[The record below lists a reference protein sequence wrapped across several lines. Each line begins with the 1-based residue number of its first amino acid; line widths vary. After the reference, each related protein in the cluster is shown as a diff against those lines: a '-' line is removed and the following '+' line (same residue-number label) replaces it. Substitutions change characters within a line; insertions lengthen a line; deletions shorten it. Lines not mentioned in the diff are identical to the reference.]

1 MSWLSSRIKNTST
14 VAFLAFSSFF
24 WACLIFIFAPALP
37 VGMGLPVPDYNNL
50 FNTWSWIELFEGLC
64 GEKTLFLSPL
74 FPLGLIASTQWG
86 MELLW
91 LVTSFCGGLSMAFF
105 LRTRGVSDWS
115 SYGGGL
121 LFGFIGYMFTLFS
134 AGHATNAMTWA
145 FVALPFAF
153 LNQCLERRR
162 LIDFVLLGASMAW
175 CMPQSDVWLLF
186 MYLLSAYGLWRT
198 FCLWRSDKKTDFLWK
213 LYPKFIISVV
223 VVFAVGGA
231 HIKKEFYSALAGREQ
246 QFAEASTLQPGHDTK
261 SDPKIEAQKKQE
273 RWIFSTN
280 WSLPPEDALEFI
292 VPGIF
297 GDTSFQPPYPY
308 WGRLG
313 QPADFQKGRMMPNY
327 RQHSVYMGGITILLA
342 LIGLLGWRCARRAPH
357 TSSAISADA
366 KIFEDVPF
374 FGIAFFIIV
383 IVAMGRYTPVYQGV
397 YHTLPF
403 MKTMRCPVKFIHVA
417 ELCLATLAGFGI
429 EALIRNPLQKVRPY
443 AWRIAVGLATGLLVL
458 WLIFISS
465 STAWTRHIQDLAF
478 FGNSAP
484 SLVNYSLSNIV
495 WAFVRMVIA
504 AALLFW
510 LARQKEAALMSTLS
524 RTALALLIAWGT
536 LDLAV
541 AAKRYVTPINLSAH
555 YASNSLVTLLKAK
568 TRNQS
573 ANIINYVTNG
583 NEREDW
589 LSASLR
595 IHGYFNMAPN
605 GQDPQQ
611 RALYEKYQ
619 ADPLK
624 YWEIKGVRF
633 LLVPRKNIQPLAQQ
647 GLVVIHG
654 DFQLQN
660 QSIRTCPPQENS
672 IVLAEVRAYAS
683 LPALYSQWQSVPAE
697 DQVREL
703 QNKNYITGIP
713 LVTFTHASA
722 HTAQIPPRSI
732 TFDAQRRHVDVWT
745 TRGTVANVAT
755 PSLLVFN
762 EPYSKDLMATING
775 AAVPVGQANGQWAA
789 ILVPA
794 GGGVVTLSHCGPS
807 WLVLLSACSTL
818 FVLLGVGIAAY
829 KRV

>member
-1 MSWLSSRIKNTST
+1 MSRFSSRFKNTST
-14 VAFLAFSSFF
+14 VAFFAFSSFF
-24 WACLIFIFAPALP
+24 WVCLIFIFAPALP
-37 VGMGLPVPDYNNL
+37 AGMGLPVPDYNNL
-50 FNTWSWIELFEGLC
+50 FNEWSWVELFEGLC

-91 LVTSFCGGLSMAFF
+91 LVTAFCGGLSMAFF
-105 LRTRGVSDWS
+105 LRTRGVSYWAA
-115 SYGGGL
+115 YGGGL

-134 AGHATNAMTWA
+134 AGHSTNAMTWA

-162 LIDFVLLGASMAW
+162 LLDFALLGASMAW

-186 MYLLSAYGLWRT
+186 MYLLAAYGLWRT
-198 FCLWRSDKKTDFLWK
+198 FCLWRSSRQLDFLWK
-213 LYPKFIISVV
+213 LYPKFFISLAI
-223 VVFAVGGA
+223 VFAVGGA
-231 HIKKEFYSALAGREQ
+231 HIKNEFQVALAGREQ
-246 QFAEASTLQPGHDTK
+246 QFAEASTLRPGQDAK
-261 SDPKIEAQKKQE
+261 SDPKLDAQKRLE

-280 WSLPPEDALEFI
+280 WSLPPEDVLEFM

-297 GDTSFQPPYPY
+297 GDTSFHPPYPY

-342 LIGLLGWRCARRAPH
+342 LIGLLGWRFARRIPH
-357 TSSAISADA
+357 TTSATPADA

-374 FGIAFFIIV
+374 FGLAFLLLVII
-383 IVAMGRYTPVYQGV
+383 AMGRYTPVYQGV
-397 YHTLPF
+397 YHALPF
-403 MKTMRCPVKFIHVA
+403 MKTMRCPVKFLHVA

-429 EALIRNPLQKVRPY
+429 EALIRNPLHIVRTQ
-443 AWRIAVGLATGLLVL
+443 AWRIAAGLSAGLLVL

-465 STAWTRHIQDLAF
+465 SAAWTQHIQALAF
-478 FGNSAP
+478 FGNAGAT
-484 SLVNYSLSNIV
+484 LVNYSLTNIL
-495 WAFVRMVIA
+495 WAVVRMLIA
-504 AALLFW
+504 CSLLFW
-510 LARQKEAALMSTLS
+510 LARQKDQAFATA
-524 RTALALLIAWGT
+524 RAKTALALLIVLGT

-541 AAKRYVTPINLSAH
+541 ADKRYVMPIDLSAH
-555 YASNSLVTLLKAK
+555 YASNSLVALLKVK
-568 TRNQS
+568 TQNKP
-573 ANIINYVTNG
+573 ANIMNYVTSG
-583 NEREDW
+583 NERDDW

-619 ADPLK
+619 SDPLN
-624 YWEIKGVRF
+624 YWELKGVRF
-633 LLVPRKNIQPLAQQ
+633 LLIPRKNIQPLAHQ

-660 QSIRTCPPQENS
+660 QSIRACPPQENS
-672 IVLAEVRAYAS
+672 IVLAEIKAYAP
-683 LPALYSQWQSVPAE
+683 LPALYSQWRSVPAE
-697 DQVREL
+697 EQATIL
-703 QNKNYITGIP
+703 QDGYIRSMP
-713 LVTFTHASA
+713 LVTFTNAST
-722 HTAQIPPRSI
+722 HTASIPPHPI
-732 TFDAQRRHVDVWT
+732 VFDTMRRQVDVWT

-755 PSLLVFN
+755 PSLLIFN
-762 EPYSKDLMATING
+762 ELYNNRLVATING
-775 AAVPVGQANGQWAA
+775 ASVPVGQANGQWAA

-807 WLVLLSACSTL
+807 WLVILSACSTL
-818 FVLLGVGIAAY
+818 FVLLWIGLSVN
-829 KRV
+829 KRA

>member
-231 HIKKEFYSALAGREQ
+231 HIKNEFYSALAGREQ

-397 YHTLPF
+397 YHALPF
-403 MKTMRCPVKFIHVA
+403 MKTMRCPVKFLHVA

-443 AWRIAVGLATGLLVL
+443 AWRIAVGLAAGLLVL

>member
-231 HIKKEFYSALAGREQ
+231 HIKNEFYSALAGREQ

-383 IVAMGRYTPVYQGV
+383 IVAMGRYTPIYQGV

-403 MKTMRCPVKFIHVA
+403 MKTMRCPVKFLHVA

-443 AWRIAVGLATGLLVL
+443 AWRIAVGLAAGLLVL

-510 LARQKEAALMSTLS
+510 LARQKEAALMTTLS
-524 RTALALLIAWGT
+524 KTALALLIAWGT

-555 YASNSLVTLLKAK
+555 YASNSLVALLKAK
-568 TRNQS
+568 TRNQP

-762 EPYSKDLMATING
+762 EPYSKDLVATING